1 MLHLLYLA
9 GFDGPGHLPS
19 NGPQTFP
26 DLFRH
31 RLHIVGLEVAGQRR
45 QDGFARRG
53 GVGIGHGDALR
64 SLPVQ
69 NVEDVVV
76 VLGYDSDNLHSH
88 IEVGIGTLHALLDR
102 AGIHQP
108 QGRQHHRDAEETPG
122 KAMRAGGVTVTVEFL
137 HPVFLGREEFVE
149 HARLGEREL
158 KDDLGFLFEQFG
170 ECREADA
177 EGVEGF
183 LQGFV
188 AAVGV
193 ESIEPLRCGVDAEE
207 HKA

>member
-45 QDGFARRG
+45 QDGLARRG

-76 VLGYDSDNLHSH
+76 VLGYDPDDLHRH
-88 IEVGIGTLHALLDR
+88 IEVGIGAFHALLDR
-102 AGIHQP
+102 TGIHLP

-122 KAMRAGGVTVTVEFL
+122 KAVRAGGVAVAVEFL

-149 HARLGEREL
+149 LASLREREPE
-158 KDDLGFLFEQFG
+158 DDLCFLLEQFG
-170 ECREADA
+170 EGRDLAPRA
-177 EGVEGF
+177 SKVSSRGSS
-183 LQGFV
+183 L
-188 AAVGV
+188 
-193 ESIEPLRCGVDAEE
+193 P
-207 HKA
+207 